1 MDAHTKAAQLG
12 EVGKHYPCMELFHNP
27 VEDLA
32 YALANLGGG
41 LKHVCI
47 VLGSKAEH
55 LVLPHGAQAWLR
67 LYQVK
72 LGAHKADVASLLCLF
87 RHFLNPFILKTFKR
101 GAVAQVKADDGR
113 TCATTIEA
121 RQ

>member
-101 GAVAQVKADDGR
+101 GAATHCRGMLSGR
-113 TCATTIEA
+113 
-121 RQ
+121 QLDV